1 MFIIIVVA
9 LTVLYQGTVT
19 NLNVLI
25 KKILDSGMKIV
36 GKLVETGVNVK
47 IDIQDGKIGKWKQML
62 NDEDLKY
69 IDSRLNE
76 FGLKL
81 ENFEIN

>member
-47 IDIQDGKIGKWKQML
+47 IDIQDVKIVKL
-62 NDEDLKY
+62 TL
-69 IDSRLNE
+69 SRE
-76 FGLKL
+76 
-81 ENFEIN
+81 